1 MRFSAGIGDKF
12 TRTGNSHAGG
22 AGAFAMTDR
31 PVSWR
36 THSCVPRRHSCRRPP
51 SSLATVRTTSRA
63 IGCPQGARPADS
75 YVPVQSGV
83 RGRRKTEGRSCAA
96 HQHPILCCSDREE
109 EGTERQS
116 AAGGACFPGKNDETN
131 PTLTANSFIC
141 HKTSESNHPDQT
153 QIESV
158 GVAGDHAR
166 QPVVPHA
173 RK

>member
-36 THSCVPRRHSCRRPP
+36 THSCVPRRHSCRRRPRVSP
-51 SSLATVRTTSRA
+51 RFVRLRA
-63 IGCPQGARPADS
+63 QSVAPKGRDPKTN
-75 YVPVQSGV
+75 VPVQSGV
-83 RGRRKTEGRSCAA
+83 RFRRKTDGRSCAA